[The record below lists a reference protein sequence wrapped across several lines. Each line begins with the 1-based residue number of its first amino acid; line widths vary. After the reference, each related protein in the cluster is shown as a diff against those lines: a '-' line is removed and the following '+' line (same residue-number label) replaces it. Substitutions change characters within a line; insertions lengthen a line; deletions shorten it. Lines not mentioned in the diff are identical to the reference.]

1 MEVVLSDQM
10 VQIPKNVS
18 GREQE
23 EPQRG
28 ATERSHRGAK
38 RSHREATERSHRG
51 AKRSQEEPQRGATEE
66 PRGATE
72 EPRGATEK
80 PQRGATE
87 EPRGAKRSHREEP
100 QRSQEEPQRG
110 AKRSHRGAKRSHR
123 GATEEPR
130 GATERSQ
137 EEPQRSHREEPQR
150 SQEEPGFLTP
160 LPALR
165 LPLPLSRPL
174 CPSPLPVPS
183 ARPLSPSPLPVPS
196 ARSLCPSPLPVPS
209 PRSPLPVPSARPL
222 SPSPLPVP
230 SSSHSQSFSY
240 LFTMLVR
247 RRDTGLPQPRL
258 GVSSAQSIWST
269 MLLLIVLLTLSFK
282 PGESFPS
289 YSYDDMED
297 DLTAFDY
304 YPATEELDSRNA
316 SVCERCVPELC
327 PPTQGCRAGL
337 VRDSCGCC
345 FECGNLEGQPC
356 DPGDRNVYYGLCGEG
371 LECKTEASQAADAEP
386 QEPQC
391 VCASQEPQCGSDNLT
406 YMNLCKLKEAV
417 FSKPGLNS
425 SVGPCRTVPVIKV
438 PPRNLVNVTGSSAVF
453 LCEVFAFPMALVEW
467 RKEGK
472 EDVLP
477 GDDPHISVQ
486 SRGGP
491 QKYELSSWLQI
502 EDATRA
508 DSGTYRC
515 IARNGLGN
523 VSVTAVLG
531 ILPPDEMSAYLEES
545 MKEMMGYDP
554 IRDYDGDYY

>member
-1 MEVVLSDQM
+1 
-10 VQIPKNVS
+10 
-18 GREQE
+18 
-23 EPQRG
+23 
-28 ATERSHRGAK
+28 
-38 RSHREATERSHRG
+38 
-51 AKRSQEEPQRGATEE
+51 
-66 PRGATE
+66 
-72 EPRGATEK
+72 
-80 PQRGATE
+80 
-87 EPRGAKRSHREEP
+87 
-100 QRSQEEPQRG
+100 
-110 AKRSHRGAKRSHR
+110 
-123 GATEEPR
+123 
-130 GATERSQ
+130 
-137 EEPQRSHREEPQR
+137 
-150 SQEEPGFLTP
+150 
-160 LPALR
+160 
-165 LPLPLSRPL
+165 
-174 CPSPLPVPS
+174 
-183 ARPLSPSPLPVPS
+183 
-196 ARSLCPSPLPVPS
+196 
-209 PRSPLPVPSARPL
+209 
-222 SPSPLPVP
+222 
-230 SSSHSQSFSY
+230 
-240 LFTMLVR
+240 
-247 RRDTGLPQPRL
+247 
-258 GVSSAQSIWST
+258 
-269 MLLLIVLLTLSFK
+269 MLLLIVLLTLSLRPF
-282 PGESFPS
+282 ESFPS

-297 DLTAFDY
+297 DLAGFDY
-304 YPATEELDSRNA
+304 YHATEELDSRNA
-316 SVCERCVPELC
+316 SACERCVPELC

-371 LECKTEASQAADAEP
+371 LECKTDSSQAAEGET

-391 VCASQEPQCGSDNLT
+391 VCASQEPQCGSDNQT
-406 YMNLCKLKEAV
+406 YMNLCKVREAV

-472 EDVLP
+472 EVVLP

-523 VSVTAVLG
+523 VSATAVLG